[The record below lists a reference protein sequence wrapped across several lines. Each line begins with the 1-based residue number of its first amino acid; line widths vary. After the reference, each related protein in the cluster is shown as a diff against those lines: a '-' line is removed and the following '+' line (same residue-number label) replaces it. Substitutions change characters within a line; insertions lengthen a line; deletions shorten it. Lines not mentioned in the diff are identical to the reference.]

1 MYSVRGCVEVVEVQL
16 RWSRRSEAAESVCD
30 GILLLFY
37 FVLLYCDIIDTIENR
52 LHWLI
57 QIIYCLV
64 KNIRFN
70 MYLVILGNISTAQ
83 DQLQSKDQL
92 SSNTYKDGMKQ
103 TFFIMKQKEKGDYG
117 VFTADLVINRRR
129 YNQLFRGSS

>member
-1 MYSVRGCVEVVEVQL
+1 MRGCVEVVEVQL
-16 RWSRRSEAAESVCD
+16 GWSRRSEAAESVCD
-30 GILLLFY
+30 GVLLLFY

-83 DQLQSKDQL
+83 DQLHSKDQL

-103 TFFIMKQKEKGDYG
+103 TVFIMKQKEKGDYG